1 MFVYTTLIFKHIED
15 LFINDKSSGY
25 AYKVLMTLILI
36 TAALGPA
43 LVADII
49 LTIASIIIRNKK

>member
-25 AYKVLMTLILI
+25 VFKIFMTLILV

-43 LVADII
+43 LFADTV
-49 LTIASIIIRNKK
+49 LTLASLIFRSKK

>member
-1 MFVYTTLIFKHIED
+1 MFVYTTLIFQHIED
-15 LFINDKSSGY
+15 LFINDKSSGFV
-25 AYKVLMTLILI
+25 YKLLMALILI

-49 LTIASIIIRNKK
+49 LTIASIIFRNKK

>member
-25 AYKVLMTLILI
+25 VFKIFMTLILVA
-36 TAALGPA
+36 AALGPA
-43 LVADII
+43 LFADTV
-49 LTIASIIIRNKK
+49 LTLASLIFRSKK

>member
-15 LFINDKSSGY
+15 LFLNDKSSGFV
-25 AYKVLMTLILI
+25 YKVLMTLILI

-49 LTIASIIIRNKK
+49 LTIASIIFRNKK

>member
-15 LFINDKSSGY
+15 LFVNDKSSGY
-25 AYKVLMTLILI
+25 VFKIFMTFILV

-43 LVADII
+43 LFADTI
-49 LTIASIIIRNKK
+49 LTIASVIFRNRK